1 MPTKVHDVL
10 RDAPSS
16 DGEKYYD
23 TLDAAEYLK
32 FSASTL
38 NKRRMAG
45 DGPIYFKVGGR
56 VVYARRD
63 LDAWMAAYR
72 RTSTSEDAA

>member
-1 MPTKVHDVL
+1 MPTKVHNVL
-10 RDAPSS
+10 RDDLSS

-23 TLDAAEYLK
+23 TPEAVEYLK
-32 FSASTL
+32 FSASML

-72 RTSTSEDAA
+72 RASTSEAR

>member
-10 RDAPSS
+10 RNASSS
-16 DGEKYYD
+16 DGEKYYY
-23 TLDAAEYLK
+23 TPDAAEYLK
-32 FSASTL
+32 LSAWTL

-45 DGPIYFKVGGR
+45 DGPIYFKVSGR

-72 RTSTSEDAA
+72 RTSTSQAGR